1 MDLLV
6 VVEVA
11 AFCPWDEEDLAELGG
26 IGKWLLPRRHR
37 VRDWS
42 AVAEASASAVDD
54 GLGDESAGE
63 DAWLE
68 FARAHGLRGPDL
80 TGYASLRYDPI
91 AVSQSQ
97 WTNGRHRGWLIQRAG
112 AKRVAVMNPEW
123 CHPSWREPDKRRP
136 PCE

>member
-26 IGKWLLPRRHR
+26 IGEWLPPQKRR
-37 VRDWS
+37 VRDWC
-42 AVAEASASAVDD
+42 AVAEASASAVDQ
-54 GLGDESAGE
+54 GLGDESVGE
-63 DAWLE
+63 QEWLDS
-68 FARAHGLRGPDL
+68 ARNFGLRGPNL
-80 TGYASLRYDPI
+80 AGFASLRCYPI
-91 AVSQSQ
+91 AVSPSQ

-112 AKRVAVMNPEW
+112 ARRTAVLNPDW
-123 CHPSWREPDKRRP
+123 SHPSWREPGGGS